1 MSDLKHSRV
10 TVILTSSVTGFLLLL
25 QALYNEYIH
34 FKETEI
40 PAKEA
45 EKGHIEHLYKLLQVR
60 ASGTAEEHEGHRVP
74 SRWCITGLRQRDGG
88 FCVSAALCESGHKLR
103 AASPSLLERRHFQ
116 SSAVIHAGDCFVEH
130 QTHDSRLQVLLY
142 SHSADC
148 AGLLVCGVAYD
159 RD

>member
-60 ASGTAEEHEGHRVP
+60 ASGTAEEHEGHRVA

-103 AASPSLLERRHFQ
+103 AASRVSWSEDI
-116 SSAVIHAGDCFVEH
+116 SK
-130 QTHDSRLQVLLY
+130 VLLLSMLEIVSLNTKHMTGDY
-142 SHSADC
+142 KFSFILTQLIAP
-148 AGLLVCGVAYD
+148 VC
-159 RD
+159 